1 MKYTFFKFLVVF
13 GVLTIL
19 FGCEKDETK
28 IILKTDPT
36 PPALTAVPEMLFSR
50 ENGADTIVFMGN
62 AVDPG
67 FTASATYFLEAA
79 PAEGSFDDGVEIYS
93 GVSVDEITLI
103 ASDVNSKL
111 LKIIPADQTTSV
123 SFRIRSVLLV
133 DAGTGAPG
141 TSSNPFEYIS
151 DVQTANVFVYG
162 LPRLDLVGAEGE
174 QKVESALGNGDYFG
188 IVKVDPDLPFTLVD
202 PDTETS
208 YGGSGETLSVDG
220 PAIVP
225 PAVGWHKMYANTVDL
240 TYSFES
246 YMIGLVGSATPN
258 GWDTPDQKM
267 DYDPAT
273 GTWNITIDLVV
284 GEIKFRLNDGWA
296 WNLGGTPDNLVHNGD
311 NIPIDVAGNY
321 TISLTI
327 TNETAGEETGT
338 FTITLN

>member
-1 MKYTFFKFLVVF
+1 MKYTFFKFLVFF
-13 GVLTIL
+13 GVIGIL

-28 IILKTDPT
+28 IIMKTDPT
-36 PPALTAVPEMLFSR
+36 PPSLTSIPDMMFERA
-50 ENGADTIVFMGN
+50 NGADTIKFTGTP
-62 AVDPG
+62 VDPG
-67 FTASATYFLEAA
+67 FTASATYRLEASA
-79 PAEGSFDDGVEIYS
+79 DGTFDDAVDLYS
-93 GVSVDEITLI
+93 GVSVEEIKLVM
-103 ASDVNSKL
+103 SDVNSKL
-111 LKIIPADQTTSV
+111 LKIIPADQTSSV
-123 SFRIRSVLLV
+123 SMRIRSSLVV

-141 TSSNPFEYIS
+141 TSSDLFEYIS
-151 DVQTANVFVYG
+151 EVQTTEVFVYG

-188 IVKVDPDLPFTLVD
+188 IVKVDPDLPFTLFD
-202 PDTETS
+202 PDAGIS
-208 YGGSGETLSVDG
+208 YGGSGETLQVDG
-220 PAIVP
+220 PAIVA
-225 PAVGWHKMYANTVDL
+225 PASGHHKMYVNTNDL
-240 TYSFES
+240 TFSFES
-246 YMIGLVGSATPN
+246 FMIGLVGSATPN

-267 DYDPAT
+267 DYDAAS

-327 TNETAGEETGT
+327 TNETQGEETGT

>member
-1 MKYTFFKFLVVF
+1 MKYTFFKFLLLF
-13 GVLTIL
+13 GVVSIL
-19 FGCEKDETK
+19 FSCEKDETK
-28 IILKTDPT
+28 IIIKTDPT
-36 PPALTAVPEMLFSR
+36 PPSITSIPDMTFDRA
-50 ENGADTIVFMGN
+50 NGADTIIFTAT

-67 FTASATYFLEAA
+67 FNASATYSLEASA
-79 PAEGSFDDGVEIYS
+79 DGTFNDAIVLYS
-93 GVSVDEITLI
+93 GVSVDEIKLVM
-103 ASDVNSKL
+103 SDVNSKL
-111 LKIIPADQTTSV
+111 LKIIPADQSSSV
-123 SFRIRSVLLV
+123 SLRVRSMLVV

-141 TSSNPFEYIS
+141 TSTDPFEYIS
-151 DVQTANVFVYG
+151 EVQTTDVFVYG
-162 LPRLDLVGAEGE
+162 LPRLDLIGAEGE

-188 IVKVDPDLPFTLVD
+188 IVKVDPELPFTLLD

-208 YGGSGETLSVDG
+208 YGGSGDTLQVDG

-225 PAVGWHKMYANTVDL
+225 PAVGWHKMYVNTVDL

-296 WNLGGTPDNLVHNGD
+296 WNLGGTPDNLVHDGD
-311 NIPIDVAGNY
+311 DIPIDVAGNY

-327 TNETAGEETGT
+327 TNETLGEETGT